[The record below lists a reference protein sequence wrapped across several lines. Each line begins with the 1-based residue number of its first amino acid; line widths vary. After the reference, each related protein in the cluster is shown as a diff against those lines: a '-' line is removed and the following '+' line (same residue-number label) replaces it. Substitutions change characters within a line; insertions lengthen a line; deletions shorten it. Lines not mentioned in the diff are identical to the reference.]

1 MRKLEEAMS
10 DPVWEWLQTQVP
22 SVIEQIDIAGR
33 VEQKVL
39 EFPPARMEELV
50 RKVTHKELRVIV
62 RLGYLL
68 GGGIGIILV
77 ILDRFIL
84 PFLLG

>member
-1 MRKLEEAMS
+1 MEEAMS

-50 RKVTHKELRVIV
+50 RKVTHKELRLIV
-62 RLGYLL
+62 WLGYLL
-68 GGGIGIILV
+68 GGFIGIALV
-77 ILDRFIL
+77 ILDLLIL
-84 PFLLG
+84 PYFLG

>member
-1 MRKLEEAMS
+1 MS

-22 SVIEQIDIAGR
+22 TVIEQIDIAGR

-39 EFPPARMEELV
+39 DFPPAKMEELV
-50 RKVTHKELRVIV
+50 RKVTHKELRIIV

-68 GGGIGIILV
+68 GGFIGIALV
-77 ILDRFIL
+77 ILDQVIL
-84 PFLLG
+84 PLILG